1 MSFLT
6 DQEIDTLH
14 VDRMIIHLI
23 GKRIDFQRAP
33 ETPVQQQEFFQSRI
47 IDHAASAV
55 HTFTQHSNVRPVLQQ
70 MGAGEIG
77 FEAGGQELARLFRH
91 DHPTQSTPGA
101 FFVFQLST
109 DIEGDNLYAL
119 IKYDYRAV
127 VELSQR
133 DGQNVLREIIQA
145 FVKEKRAVQKFCI
158 ARYRNGAIEDLVSAT
173 DRMAEAPDLTD
184 YFENYLGVNRARSTR
199 ELSGRLNEAMR
210 SALNEVRD
218 HLPNR
223 NVGQA
228 LSLAKNA
235 LRARGVVTNDDVVDA
250 LLHGAGWPDGEETIA
265 RFGRV
270 ARGKLKRANLTDVE
284 FRPDRNALQ
293 VAPRHKVKTA
303 EGTRLEYDDAQLG
316 RTVFREETER
326 GTVFTVRTQNRL
338 VEDDTIKIRAS

>member
-6 DQEIDTLH
+6 DPEIGSLH
-14 VDRMIIHLI
+14 VDRMIIHLV

-55 HTFTQHSNVRPVLQQ
+55 HRFTEHSNVRPVLQQ
-70 MGAGEIG
+70 MGAEDID
-77 FEAGGQELARLFRH
+77 FEAGGQELARLFWH

-109 DIEGDNLYAL
+109 EIEGDILYAL

-133 DGQNVLREIIQA
+133 DGHNVLREIIQA
-145 FVKEKRAVQKFCI
+145 FVKEKRAVQKFCM
-158 ARYRNGAIEDLVSAT
+158 ARYRDGTIEDMVSAT

-184 YFENYLGVNRARSTR
+184 YFENYLGVSRARSTT
-199 ELSGRLNEAMR
+199 ELSARLNEAMR
-210 SALNEVRD
+210 STLNEVRD
-218 HLPNR
+218 SLPNR

-228 LSLAKNA
+228 LARAKQA
-235 LRARGVVTNDDVVDA
+235 LRARGVVSNDDVVDA
-250 LLHGAGWPDGEETIA
+250 LLHGAGRPADEETIA

-270 ARGKLKRANLTDVE
+270 ARGKLKRCNLTDVE
-284 FRPDRNALQ
+284 FRPDPDALQ

-303 EGTRLEYDDAQLG
+303 EGTRLEYDEAQLG
-316 RTVFREETER
+316 RTVFREDTEQ
-326 GTVFTVRTQNRL
+326 GAVFTVRTENRL
-338 VEDDTIKIRAS
+338 VEDDTVKIRPS